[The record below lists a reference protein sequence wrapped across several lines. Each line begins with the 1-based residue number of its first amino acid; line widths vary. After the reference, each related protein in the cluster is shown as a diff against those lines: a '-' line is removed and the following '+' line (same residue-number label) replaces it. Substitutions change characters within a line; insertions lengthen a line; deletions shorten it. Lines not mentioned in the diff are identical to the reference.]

1 MQYKTRKYEIAQADA
16 GAGLVL
22 SPSNL
27 GFNPSNEFR
36 KVQISTNDFGGG
48 SGTFTLKIRPVGS
61 TLFYDFI
68 TQAGA
73 AATAGE
79 DIVIAGRDVDPLFDA
94 LHITFGGVSGDI
106 EVNIAFIDESK

>member
-16 GAGLVL
+16 GDGLTL

-48 SGTFTLKIRPVGS
+48 AGTFALQIRPVGS
-61 TLFYDFI
+61 ENFYDFV

-73 AATAGE
+73 NADAGE
-79 DIVIAGRDVDPLFDA
+79 DIIIAGRDVDPLFDA
-94 LHITFGGVSGDI
+94 LKLTFGGATSDI
-106 EVNIAFIDESK
+106 VVNIAFIDESK